1 MQTSTI
7 GQRLKFLREE
17 VLKLNMSQLARKL
30 GVTAAAISKIEKD
43 VQSDVSAKMA
53 HLLGEMV
60 EPYGYDAKWLIG
72 GGLYKG
78 GQKKIPIVG
87 NTQARPDKIW
97 FDMDFPAG
105 HGDAYID
112 FPANDT
118 TYGLMVVGSSMDPY
132 YREGEA
138 VIVDPNTEPMT
149 GEVVVVRMQDDE
161 VMLKVFTGIRNDQVV
176 LDSLNSSYD
185 RQLRPRSEVVFI
197 HQVVAKVTSAKIIKG
212 L

>member
-78 GQKKIPIVG
+78 G
-87 NTQARPDKIW
+87 AEE
-97 FDMDFPAG
+97 
-105 HGDAYID
+105 
-112 FPANDT
+112 
-118 TYGLMVVGSSMDPY
+118 DPY
-132 YREGEA
+132 RWQHPGR
-138 VIVDPNTEPMT
+138 T
-149 GEVVVVRMQDDE
+149 
-161 VMLKVFTGIRNDQVV
+161 
-176 LDSLNSSYD
+176 
-185 RQLRPRSEVVFI
+185 RQNLV
-197 HQVVAKVTSAKIIKG
+197 
-212 L
+212 